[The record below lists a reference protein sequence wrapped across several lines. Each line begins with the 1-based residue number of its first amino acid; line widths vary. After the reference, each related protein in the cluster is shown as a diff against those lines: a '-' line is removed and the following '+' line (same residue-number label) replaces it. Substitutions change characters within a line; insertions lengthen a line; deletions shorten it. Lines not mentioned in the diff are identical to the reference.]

1 MSLLSRGADLV
12 YTYRFLKIL
21 VTPFRE
27 TKAFELGLID
37 ENGKRIKSQRRD
49 TAERKSAFT
58 LFHRLVFNIKRLI
71 EKVPGGQTRIASY
84 AAALF
89 LLREKYNLSQV
100 SIEKILHECGLGVG
114 DILEEDT
121 KWFILDDGTLAP
133 GMYRIKTEKVLNDS
147 GEQLVEAKDQVR
159 VDYNA
164 EPVGDIF
171 GMSVFEATHVKT
183 GKAIYVTAGEL
194 IR

>member
-27 TKAFELGLID
+27 TKAYELGLID

-49 TAERKSAFT
+49 TPERKSAFT
-58 LFHRLVFNIKRLI
+58 LFHRLVFNIKRLL

-89 LLREKYNLSQV
+89 LLREKYDLSQA
-100 SIEKILHECGLGVG
+100 SIEKILRECGLGVG
-114 DILEEDT
+114 DILEENT

-159 VDYNA
+159 VGYNA

-171 GMSVFEATHVKT
+171 GMSVFEATHIKT
-183 GKAIYVTAGEL
+183 GKTIYVTAGEL

>member
-27 TKAFELGLID
+27 TKAYELGLID

-49 TAERKSAFT
+49 TPERKSAFT
-58 LFHRLVFNIKRLI
+58 LFHRLVFNIKRLL

-89 LLREKYNLSQV
+89 LLREKYDLSQA

-114 DILEEDT
+114 DILEENT

-159 VDYNA
+159 VGYNA

-171 GMSVFEATHVKT
+171 GMSVFEATHIKT
-183 GKAIYVTAGEL
+183 GKTIYVTAGEL

>member
-100 SIEKILHECGLGVG
+100 SIEKILHECGLGVD